1 MISGT
6 TRLGGLLGSPVSH
19 SLSPAIHNESF
30 RVLGLDY
37 VYLCFDIGK
46 DALPDVV
53 RAFMEMNVFG
63 FNLTMPVKEAVMA
76 LLDELTPAASLIHA
90 VNTVCNENGRLTG
103 YNTDGIGF
111 MRSVREAG
119 ADPAGKEM
127 TLMGCGGAA
136 QAIAFQAALDGTKE
150 LHLACRRSAS
160 WEKARGIVDRIN
172 EKTSCKAD
180 LTDLRDEAE
189 MRRIL
194 GRSMLLANATSAG
207 MGVHTDDTPLAFPH
221 LLHEDLYVTDAIYN
235 PRTTR
240 LMREAAQAG
249 CRTANGLGMFL
260 YQAEAAFHIWT
271 GQEMPVEHILRKF
284 FENA

>member
-53 RAFMEMNVFG
+53 RAFREMNVFG

-150 LHLACRRSAS
+150 L
-160 WEKARGIVDRIN
+160 RGILAGLENGIILLSTP
-172 EKTSCKAD
+172 EG
-180 LTDLRDEAE
+180 E
-189 MRRIL
+189 MRIERKAASLVRPWVDLEGIEDVDL
-194 GRSMLLANATSAG
+194 SEDGSSE
-207 MGVHTDDTPLAFPH
+207 TDST
-221 LLHEDLYVTDAIYN
+221 
-235 PRTTR
+235 
-240 LMREAAQAG
+240 EA
-249 CRTANGLGMFL
+249 
-260 YQAEAAFHIWT
+260 
-271 GQEMPVEHILRKF
+271 
-284 FENA
+284 